1 MKLMKKLLLLLPFLA
16 LTSCADLLKNDFLTA
31 TPGFYKSA
39 HPADPG
45 ASFGFIVTRPAPVVV
60 ITPEK

>member
-1 MKLMKKLLLLLPFLA
+1 MKHIKHLLLLLPFLG
-16 LTSCADLLKNDFLTA
+16 LTSCADLLENDFLTA
-31 TPGFYKSA
+31 TPGFYKAA

-45 ASFGFIVTRPAPVVV
+45 ASFGFIVTRPAPVV

>member
-1 MKLMKKLLLLLPFLA
+1 MKKLFSLLPLLL
-16 LTSCADLLKNDFLTA
+16 LTSCAEYLKNDFLTA

-45 ASFGFIVTRPAPVVV
+45 ASFGFIVTRPAPVV